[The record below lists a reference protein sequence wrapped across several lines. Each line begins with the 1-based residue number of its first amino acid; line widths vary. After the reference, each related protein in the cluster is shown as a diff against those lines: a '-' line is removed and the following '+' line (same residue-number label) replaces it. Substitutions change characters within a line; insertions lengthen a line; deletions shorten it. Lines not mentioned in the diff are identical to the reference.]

1 MTKLPYL
8 TELVKKLA
16 PKVGAKVFVEPE
28 WGYAAQIIY
37 PNGIVRSLRYFSLD
51 LNHIGSADI
60 AKDKSFAKFFI
71 KQLGYPVVPGTTI
84 FKKEWANIVGSKRT
98 ISYAPKYASKLGY
111 PIIAKP
117 NNKSQG
123 VDVFLAHNSREL
135 KKDLAKI
142 FTDEKVAL
150 IEEYLPGRDYRI
162 VVLDQDV
169 ISAYERL
176 PLSVVGDGRSSVFK
190 LLKNKQKIFVKKGRD
205 TNINFKDVR
214 IISSLKKE
222 GYKLSSILPKGKQ
235 IFLLP
240 NANLSTG
247 GDSVDVTRRIHRGFK
262 KIAVDITRHMGL
274 RLSGVDVMV
283 TEGDIT
289 KNPKDCSYYIIEI
302 NAAPGLDHYVTTGA
316 RQRQLVEAMY
326 LKILKAL
333 AHTPN

>member
-123 VDVFLAHNSREL
+123 VDVFLAHTAE
-135 KKDLAKI
+135 
-142 FTDEKVAL
+142 
-150 IEEYLPGRDYRI
+150 
-162 VVLDQDV
+162 
-169 ISAYERL
+169 
-176 PLSVVGDGRSSVFK
+176 
-190 LLKNKQKIFVKKGRD
+190 
-205 TNINFKDVR
+205 
-214 IISSLKKE
+214 SLKKIWQ
-222 GYKLSSILPKGKQ
+222 K
-235 IFLLP
+235 FL
-240 NANLSTG
+240 
-247 GDSVDVTRRIHRGFK
+247 RMK
-262 KIAVDITRHMGL
+262 
-274 RLSGVDVMV
+274 
-283 TEGDIT
+283 
-289 KNPKDCSYYIIEI
+289 
-302 NAAPGLDHYVTTGA
+302 
-316 RQRQLVEAMY
+316 
-326 LKILKAL
+326 
-333 AHTPN
+333 